1 MKNNPLII
9 ALDVP
14 SSLKAL
20 YYVGNLKVTGVAFKV
35 GLELFL
41 SAGPKIV
48 EKIINHHVRVFL
60 DLKFHDIPNTVARA
74 VAEATKMGVWMLNVH
89 ASGGSEMMKRA
100 KEASLAV
107 AVKEKMEPPKLL
119 GVTVLTSLDAL
130 PDQVLQLAGLA
141 KKSGLDGVVASAREA
156 ALLRKQLGPDFCLV
170 TPGIRGPGDDLG
182 DQKRTLSA
190 PEAMAAG
197 SDYLVIG
204 RPVLQASR
212 PIKIVEKIIASLTPQ
227 LS

>member
-1 MKNNPLII
+1 MKQNPLII

-35 GLELFL
+35 GLQLFM

-48 EKIINHHVRVFL
+48 EKILNRHVRVFL
-60 DLKFHDIPNTVARA
+60 DLKFHDIPNTVSQA

-89 ASGGSEMMKRA
+89 ALGGSEMMKRA
-100 KEASLAV
+100 KEASLNA
-107 AVKEKMEPPKLL
+107 AAKGKIEPPLL
-119 GVTVLTSLDAL
+119 VGVTVLTSLEATTE
-130 PDQVLQLAGLA
+130 QVLHLATAA
-141 KKSGLDGVVASAREA
+141 KKSGLDGVVASGQEA
-156 ALLRKQLGPDFCLV
+156 AAVRKNLGPDFALV
-170 TPGIRGPGDDLG
+170 TPGIRGPEDPVG
-182 DQKRTLSA
+182 DQKRTMSA
-190 PEAMAAG
+190 KEAKALG

-212 PIKIVEKIIASLTPQ
+212 PIKVIEKI
-227 LS
+227 LSTL